1 MNYKTEN
8 NVPYTQ
14 IRKKTKRFSIR
25 NKILLVCSCLVF
37 LSCFFVGS
45 ASVLLAQRMLA
56 NEVNAH
62 FINHAATIAKV
73 LNARLN
79 VLIQFLDG
87 IGQMPQIRDRN
98 ISFPEKMLLLREE
111 RDAYNQ
117 KTKRK
122 KSQAL
127 QNDVVLQK
135 LWIVDAAGYFHSYDG
150 SLSDMRKR
158 EWYTKA
164 IPGTIYV
171 SSPYIS
177 RTTREMVI
185 TISLPVY
192 DGEQKII
199 GVIAMDVED
208 TALSNEVKD
217 ILVGNKG
224 YCYVVDSDGTII
236 AHKDIEKVSEK
247 MNIFA
252 LAESDNSFASAASF
266 IKQAIQSE
274 TPTVDVY
281 KKENILQIASSA
293 RMHTGWTIVV
303 TAPYSEFMGVLG
315 NMKRTLFFITAGI
328 IATALLAIILMMK
341 AIMHSIQQVVTTLQN
356 ISRGDGDLTVS
367 LPLIGNDEMTDLSQ
381 YFNETIKKIRDSVD
395 AVNKNTITLK
405 EVGVKLSTNMTET
418 ASAVNQINSNIN
430 GVKQQTL
437 TQAASVAETAATV
450 EEIVRTI
457 KQLNGSIESQATS
470 VAESASSIEQM
481 VSNIASI
488 TQILEKANI
497 AIKELASAT
506 ADGKDTIVTS
516 NHVMQQIANE
526 SGGLLEASSIIQ
538 HIASQTNLLA
548 MNAAIEA
555 AHAGDSGKGFA
566 VVADEIRKLAEE
578 SSTQGKNITTTL
590 KTLSGEIETLSISSQ
605 TVKDKFNAIFELS
618 GQVKDTSNR
627 LMEAMQEQK
636 QSGIEVLSAIK
647 EINNVTV
654 QVKNGSA
661 EMLTGGESVALEM
674 QKLDELTRLITDSMD
689 EMASGAIQ
697 INNAVQEVNEI
708 TQKNKESIEKLA
720 NEVKKFKV

>member
-1 MNYKTEN
+1 
-8 NVPYTQ
+8 
-14 IRKKTKRFSIR
+14 
-25 NKILLVCSCLVF
+25 
-37 LSCFFVGS
+37 
-45 ASVLLAQRMLA
+45 MLA

-177 RTTREMVI
+177 ITTQEMVI

-217 ILVGNKG
+217 ILVGDKG

-627 LMEAMQEQK
+627 LMEAMQKQK
-636 QSGIEVLSAIK
+636 QGGIEVLSAIK